1 MQHQKLETPS
11 CTNLWCLLGFSWT
24 CPIKASAVKPC
35 PMPTLSCQSTCK
47 STNTG
52 CLFLTLVR
60 RCNPR
65 KMRIKLC
72 LSMPICAS
80 KTFGEMVEHMCEQ
93 AEAKVIQSSCAVL
106 TLASCGRPCK
116 ISCRN
121 PHMRQQSLY
130 DRWTYKFSHAFKLPS
145 TSPMIIGP
153 PGTPMFRSN
162 FAEKVYLRTMGN
174 WVGME
179 QFQGQIALLIPTK
192 IDHQG
197 RPRMTKSWIQP
208 IWQFVETQV

>member
-1 MQHQKLETPS
+1 MVL
-11 CTNLWCLLGFSWT
+11 
-24 CPIKASAVKPC
+24 AV
-35 PMPTLSCQSTCK
+35 
-47 STNTG
+47 
-52 CLFLTLVR
+52 
-60 RCNPR
+60 
-65 KMRIKLC
+65 
-72 LSMPICAS
+72 AS
-80 KTFGEMVEHMCEQ
+80 KTCATSNHNGGTWGNASDICMSPLNVVMLDLGPLVLQRPWKCKGVHRSVTHIPAFNWSHPCCRVPVP
-93 AEAKVIQSSCAVL
+93 EAAQLSKSGRACAVL

>member
-1 MQHQKLETPS
+1 MVELPHAPTYDAFLTSHEHAPS
-11 CTNLWCLLGFSWT
+11 KRQPSSH
-24 CPIKASAVKPC
+24 APC

-93 AEAKVIQSSCAVL
+93 AEAKVNQSSCAVL
-106 TLASCGRPCK
+106 TLASRGRPCK

-121 PHMRQQSLY
+121 PHIRQQTLY
-130 DRWTYKFSHAFKLPS
+130 DR
-145 TSPMIIGP
+145 
-153 PGTPMFRSN
+153 
-162 FAEKVYLRTMGN
+162 
-174 WVGME
+174 
-179 QFQGQIALLIPTK
+179 
-192 IDHQG
+192 
-197 RPRMTKSWIQP
+197 
-208 IWQFVETQV
+208 